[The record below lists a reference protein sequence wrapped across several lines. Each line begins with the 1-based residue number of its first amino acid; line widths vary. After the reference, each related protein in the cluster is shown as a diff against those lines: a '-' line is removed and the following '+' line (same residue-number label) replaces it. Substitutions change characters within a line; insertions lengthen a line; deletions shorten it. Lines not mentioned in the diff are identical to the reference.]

1 MVSHLIWKIK
11 EMKKLGKVT
20 SALPT
25 KNVKEMITLV
35 NWTLPRDQ

>member
-1 MVSHLIWKIK
+1 MTAYLMWKNK
-11 EMKKLGKVT
+11 EIKKLGKVT
-20 SALPT
+20 SALPN